1 MTHHQSALSTL
12 ITEVLGDP
20 DTAGDILRRM
30 LEAAMQDAI
39 NAEAA
44 AHIGAD
50 RYERNQERTTTRNG
64 TRPTT
69 VATPASELDLA
80 IPKMRKGS
88 FSPPCSTPVN
98 ASTKPS
104 TR

>member
-64 TRPTT
+64 TRPKT
-69 VATPASELDLA
+69 VATPAGELDLA